1 MLTRHGSYALPTTD
15 RDGKNAQMRTC
26 ATASQSPPTPALAER
41 SYLTEEQMRRWSGI
55 PIACFD
61 ANPDIVLSC
70 NELNTP
76 TVCMLDRGRG
86 MFEMERD
93 VLELKP
99 GATGLFVPEAF
110 TGKKRLRC
118 TPGRRIVITMQAQF
132 LASHKLLNDELVDG
146 RYRFNPEFYDAELAG
161 LLRVMVSEV
170 AQGCPNGRLLAES
183 LSLGVLLHLART
195 RVERPRVRLER
206 GRLSAAQ
213 IRRLDELIDVELSN
227 EISLD
232 MLANAVGFSKA
243 HFTRLF
249 KSTMG
254 VSPYRYVL
262 SKRVDAASNLVKH
275 STESLAEI
283 AAQSGF
289 ASQSHMTDAFSRVLG
304 MPPGALRRS
313 ERTWAS

>member
-1 MLTRHGSYALPTTD
+1 M
-15 RDGKNAQMRTC
+15 QTC
-26 ATASQSPPTPALAER
+26 APLADSPPAPALTER
-41 SYLTEEQMRRWSGI
+41 SYLTEEQIRRWSGI
-55 PIACFD
+55 PIACFE

-70 NELNTP
+70 NGMNAP
-76 TVCMLDRGRG
+76 MVCMLDRGRG

-118 TPGRRIVITMQAQF
+118 TPGRRIVMTMEAQY

-146 RYRFNPEFYDAELAG
+146 RFRFNPEFYDAELAG
-161 LLRVMVSEV
+161 LLRVMISEV
-170 AQGCPNGRLLAES
+170 AQGCPNGRLFAES
-183 LSLGVLLHLART
+183 LSIGALLHLART
-195 RVERPRVRLER
+195 RAERPRMQLER
-206 GRLSAAQ
+206 GRLTAAQ

-262 SKRVDAASNLVKH
+262 SKRVDAASDLVKN
-275 STESLAEI
+275 STDSLAEI

-313 ERTWAS
+313 ERTWAG

>member
-1 MLTRHGSYALPTTD
+1 MLSRHTSYALPPPD
-15 RDGKNAQMRTC
+15 RHRKNAPMQTC
-26 ATASQSPPTPALAER
+26 APAAESSSAPALTER
-41 SYLTEEQMRRWSGI
+41 SYLTEEQVRRWSGI
-55 PIACFD
+55 PIACFE

-70 NELNTP
+70 NGMNVP
-76 TVCMLDRGRG
+76 MVCMLDRGRG
-86 MFEMERD
+86 MFELERD

-118 TPGRRIVITMQAQF
+118 TPGRRIVITVEAQY

-146 RYRFNPEFYDAELAG
+146 RLRFNPEFYDTELAS
-161 LLRVMVSEV
+161 LMRVMVSEV

-195 RVERPRVRLER
+195 RSERPRVQIER
-206 GRLSAAQ
+206 GRLTPTQ

-249 KSTMG
+249 KTTMG

-262 SKRVDAASNLVKH
+262 SKRVDAASALVRN
-275 STESLAEI
+275 STDSLAEI

-313 ERTWAS
+313 ERTWAG

>member
-1 MLTRHGSYALPTTD
+1 
-15 RDGKNAQMRTC
+15 
-26 ATASQSPPTPALAER
+26 
-41 SYLTEEQMRRWSGI
+41 
-55 PIACFD
+55 
-61 ANPDIVLSC
+61 
-70 NELNTP
+70 
-76 TVCMLDRGRG
+76 
-86 MFEMERD
+86 
-93 VLELKP
+93 
-99 GATGLFVPEAF
+99 
-110 TGKKRLRC
+110 
-118 TPGRRIVITMQAQF
+118 
-132 LASHKLLNDELVDG
+132 
-146 RYRFNPEFYDAELAG
+146 
-161 LLRVMVSEV
+161 
-170 AQGCPNGRLLAES
+170 
-183 LSLGVLLHLART
+183 
-195 RVERPRVRLER
+195 VRLER

-304 MPPGALRRS
+304 MPPGVLRRS
-313 ERTWAS
+313 GRTWAS

>member
-1 MLTRHGSYALPTTD
+1 MHTYATVAD
-15 RDGKNAQMRTC
+15 
-26 ATASQSPPTPALAER
+26 SPPTPAVTER
-41 SYLTEEQMRRWSGI
+41 SYLTEEQIQHWRGI

-61 ANPDIVLSC
+61 ANPYIVLSC
-70 NELNTP
+70 VHTTP
-76 TVCMLDRGRG
+76 TLCMLDRGRG
-86 MFEMERD
+86 MFETGRD

-99 GATGLFVPEAF
+99 GATGLFVPDAF
-110 TGKKRLRC
+110 TGNKRLRC
-118 TPGRRIVITMQAQF
+118 TPGRRIVITMEAQY
-132 LASHKLLNDELVDG
+132 LASQRLLNDELVDG
-146 RYRFNPEFYDAELAG
+146 RFRFNPEFYDAELAS
-161 LLRVMVSEV
+161 LMRVMVSEV

-195 RVERPRVRLER
+195 RVERPRVQVER
-206 GRLSAAQ
+206 GRLTPAQ

-262 SKRVDAASNLVKH
+262 AKRVDAASALVKN
-275 STESLAEI
+275 STDSLAEI

-313 ERTWAS
+313 ERTWAG